1 MVGGSGERVHSGIM
15 EKLRLLMRMCLRIE
29 GEGRWKRSEG
39 VLLIDAFAAK
49 VFLRRPGNELVLFE
63 SFLRVLLIPQ
73 FERSFVHLRICD
85 RLVTGVCV
93 SEHKG
98 KEITVRPE
106 ECIIAISNLLPLI
119 LSP

>member
-1 MVGGSGERVHSGIM
+1 MVGGSGERVLSGTM

-29 GEGRWKRSEG
+29 GEGRWKRGEG

-63 SFLRVLLIPQ
+63 SFLRVLLVPQ
-73 FERSFVHLRICD
+73 FDRSFVHLRIYD

-93 SEHKG
+93 SEQRGRK
-98 KEITVRPE
+98 ITVRLE
-106 ECIIAISNLLPLI
+106 ELI
-119 LSP
+119 YHDL